1 VACRFRLYSDAD
13 THGPFVH
20 ALMGRGWDLV
30 RAIDVYPEGQNDR
43 THFERAAKEDRVLV
57 SNDLDQVRIAQ
68 EWILAGRPFTGL
80 VTWRKAQ
87 ERQATP
93 AEIADAFEALA
104 REIEPFRP
112 YPIVYL
118 KPRR

>member
-1 VACRFRLYSDAD
+1 VDPRRPS
-13 THGPFVH
+13 
-20 ALMGRGWDLV
+20 
-30 RAIDVYPEGQNDR
+30 
-43 THFERAAKEDRVLV
+43 
-57 SNDLDQVRIAQ
+57 
-68 EWILAGRPFTGL
+68 LAGL

-104 REIEPFRP
+104 GEIDPFRP